1 MQDASSSLE
10 PTNCALLVGL
20 TYFCSALLGLVL
32 LLLLLLLLTTTIN
45 TIIMFTIFIPI
56 TTLVALGSE
65 EPCRPP
71 PLNPGLPAGD
81 GCLPPWPRALL
92 PLGQLHLNHKRPDR
106 GGHKS
111 NSLRK
116 WGSRCSPG
124 PNKLPDLLAPPASHH
139 GLHDL
144 VQPRFGQSHLGC
156 RHRGAPGSIS
166 RLDSHPGQPDLQ
178 PLLVCRHQ
186 DVQRSAGLARPRCP
200 LFPLWWS
207 LSLWPRLHLYLP
219 SRDSRQDSGGNGSK
233 LSKTQS
239 SPDSGTLRCL
249 QVCKQDNSKPYKL
262 ASKGQLQF
270 VQKLCI
276 YFYIPV
282 LHALY
287 CDKNQIY
294 CLDSRHQLIQSQN
307 KLK

>member
-1 MQDASSSLE
+1 MAY
-10 PTNCALLVGL
+10 N
-20 TYFCSALLGLVL
+20 LGLGSLTWVVATEVL
-32 LLLLLLLLTTTIN
+32 
-45 TIIMFTIFIPI
+45 PI
-56 TTLVALGSE
+56 RLEA
-65 EPCRPP
+65 R
-71 PLNPGLPAGD
+71 
-81 GCLPPWPRALL
+81 R
-92 PLGQLHLNHKRPDR
+92 DR
-106 GGHKS
+106 DKLKP
-111 NSLRK
+111 NSK
-116 WGSRCSPG
+116 VP
-124 PNKLPDLLAPPASHH
+124 
-139 GLHDL
+139 
-144 VQPRFGQSHLGC
+144 
-156 RHRGAPGSIS
+156 
-166 RLDSHPGQPDLQ
+166 RLDSHPGQPNLQ